1 MRSLS
6 KNCKLERSRGVVL
19 TTAKSDSV
27 RYSSTGSSSVT
38 VVKTTTGSRFL
49 CLQFLLKL
57 LIKILPLC
65 LFFSYFPVISLGSS
79 ESMNF
84 ELSVPL
90 LWLVMFDVVAFLQM
104 VLERK
109 LFKGLREKW
118 AWLLFPVFVTLSL
131 IWSLNRV
138 RGVLTVGIMWL
149 LVFAGYAM
157 WSFREIFDAEFRAK
171 WLKWL
176 LGSTLFVCGWCLLQ
190 CVLDLVGVSRDY
202 SLMCA
207 GCTYQMFGFPH
218 PNGFAIEPQ
227 FMGNLLL
234 APAMV
239 AMWLYLGDNLNSV
252 LRGRGSSRPSS
263 RGSDPSSLGRD
274 LRKPLRT
281 PLSVVSL
288 KSYDDNS
295 RFLSSNFILFCFFV
309 IIASLFLTFSRGA
322 IYAFTVGLC
331 FMTGYLLVKK
341 KNRMLFA
348 KRMGVI
354 WLIVA
359 GAFLFTLNLQGVMAA
374 VSPTNDTYMSG
385 VAKVLNHLSLGIIDI
400 RGSSENSGGNDVEM
414 TKNTE
419 VIIEKQGEQL
429 VENSVENFG
438 EKVVENSDSIES
450 VFDGYVA
457 ESTEVRMQ
465 LTHFALRAWSG
476 DVSTVF
482 VGSGI
487 GGAGVKLFNDSLT
500 DSPKEIVQN
509 EYASLMLETG
519 LIGISLFALML
530 VLIVRIVLK
539 NPMRIMILGLL
550 VAYGVS
556 LLFFSGF
563 ANALHIY
570 LLPMV
575 LVFLW
580 LCDEAVVYSGRRK

>member
-19 TTAKSDSV
+19 TTAKSDSA
-27 RYSSTGSSSVT
+27 RYFSTGSSSVA

-65 LFFSYFPVISLGSS
+65 LFFSYFPVISLGSG

-90 LWLVMFDVVAFLQM
+90 LWLVVFDVAAFSQM
-104 VLERK
+104 VIEKK
-109 LFKGLREKW
+109 LFKGLRGKW
-118 AWLLFPVFVTLSL
+118 VWLLFPVFVTLSL

-138 RGVLTVGIMWL
+138 RGILTVGIMWL

-239 AMWLYLGDNLNSV
+239 AIVLYLKKQNNKKLEHKKHEPVVV
-252 LRGRGSSRPSS
+252 LTTVTDEDLVLKYQAE
-263 RGSDPSSLGRD
+263 SDFAVV
-274 LRKPLRT
+274 KTT
-281 PLSVVSL
+281 PRECS
-288 KSYDDNS
+288 
-295 RFLSSNFILFCFFV
+295 SSNFILFCFFV
-309 IIASLFLTFSRGA
+309 IITSLFLTFSRGA

-400 RGSSENSGGNDVEM
+400 RGSSEDSGGNDIEM

-419 VIIEKQGEQL
+419 VITKKQGEQL
-429 VENSVENFG
+429 VENYVEKFE
-438 EKVVENSDSIES
+438 EKVVENSDSTQS

-465 LTHFALRAWSG
+465 LTHFSLRAWSG
-476 DVSTVF
+476 NVSTVF

-487 GGAGVKLFNDSLT
+487 GGAGVKLFNDGLT

-509 EYASLMLETG
+509 EYASLLLETG

-580 LCDEAVVYSGRRK
+580 SCDEAVVYSGRRK